1 MSEPSSPADLAPP
14 PLSPAEALLHLWRR
28 RWIILGAAVVSAGIA
43 YGVSFAR
50 LPQARTFE
58 ARAMV
63 LVRMHP
69 LVLNMKDDELRNAIE
84 TPAYEA
90 LFLGDEIIDEV
101 RQRARAAK
109 VKAADASLEAL
120 KGMLNATY
128 KVTRDTTVFTT
139 FSPVITLSA
148 KTADAES
155 SKALLDLWLAVLVE
169 RFGTLASDEARLIA
183 AAAEEA
189 SAALEAESARVGAEQ
204 ARAEARM
211 RVATTMIDGRLR
223 MLTSAAPVAPR
234 AVVEG
239 PNILGGGLRP
249 VQGGARVSVQG
260 EAPNS
265 YLGPGLWDRRVELA
279 RAVTE
284 EGMSPE
290 EIAGEQARIDAMEAT
305 VAKDLDALVAQQ
317 AEAGAALARIQQ
329 ARRELDQHIEVNAA
343 VMAYAKTQLALAR
356 REGINATELR
366 VISRPV
372 LPESGRGATVSKLLA
387 LAAGLAV
394 AAALVVYF
402 VVERAVQRVADWER
416 RTRG

>member
-1 MSEPSSPADLAPP
+1 
-14 PLSPAEALLHLWRR
+14 
-28 RWIILGAAVVSAGIA
+28 
-43 YGVSFAR
+43 
-50 LPQARTFE
+50 
-58 ARAMV
+58 
-63 LVRMHP
+63 
-69 LVLNMKDDELRNAIE
+69 
-84 TPAYEA
+84 
-90 LFLGDEIIDEV
+90 
-101 RQRARAAK
+101 
-109 VKAADASLEAL
+109 
-120 KGMLNATY
+120 
-128 KVTRDTTVFTT
+128 
-139 FSPVITLSA
+139 
-148 KTADAES
+148 
-155 SKALLDLWLAVLVE
+155 
-169 RFGTLASDEARLIA
+169 
-183 AAAEEA
+183 
-189 SAALEAESARVGAEQ
+189 
-204 ARAEARM
+204 
-211 RVATTMIDGRLR
+211 
-223 MLTSAAPVAPR
+223 
-234 AVVEG
+234 VVEG

-290 EIAGEQARIDAMEAT
+290 EIAEEQARIDAMEAT

>member
-1 MSEPSSPADLAPP
+1 
-14 PLSPAEALLHLWRR
+14 
-28 RWIILGAAVVSAGIA
+28 
-43 YGVSFAR
+43 
-50 LPQARTFE
+50 
-58 ARAMV
+58 
-63 LVRMHP
+63 
-69 LVLNMKDDELRNAIE
+69 
-84 TPAYEA
+84 
-90 LFLGDEIIDEV
+90 
-101 RQRARAAK
+101 
-109 VKAADASLEAL
+109 
-120 KGMLNATY
+120 
-128 KVTRDTTVFTT
+128 
-139 FSPVITLSA
+139 
-148 KTADAES
+148 
-155 SKALLDLWLAVLVE
+155 
-169 RFGTLASDEARLIA
+169 
-183 AAAEEA
+183 
-189 SAALEAESARVGAEQ
+189 
-204 ARAEARM
+204 
-211 RVATTMIDGRLR
+211 MIDGRLR